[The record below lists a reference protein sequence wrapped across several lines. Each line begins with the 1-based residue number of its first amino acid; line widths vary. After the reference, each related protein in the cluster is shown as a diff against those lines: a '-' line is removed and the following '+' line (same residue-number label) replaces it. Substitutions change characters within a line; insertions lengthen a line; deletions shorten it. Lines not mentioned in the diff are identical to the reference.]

1 LCAIILS
8 TEGEMADSTIS
19 ERIKAVRKTL
29 GISQRDFCG
38 GIYLSQSFY
47 AKIETGARNSNNRVN
62 ELICN
67 KYKVNKE
74 WLITGKGDM
83 FSEAPPDT
91 ELLQL
96 TEIIK
101 ELDPIFRDCIIK
113 QIYLMANLHK
123 QSKEEQDFNK
133 KKKTD

>member
-1 LCAIILS
+1 M
-8 TEGEMADSTIS
+8 GFTIS
-19 ERIKAVRKTL
+19 ERIKAVRKAL

-38 GIYLSQSFY
+38 GIYLSHSFY
-47 AKIETGARNSNNRVN
+47 SKIETGTRNPNERVY

-67 KYKVNKE
+67 KYKVNKD

-83 FSEAPPDT
+83 FSETPPDT

-101 ELDPIFRDCIIK
+101 ELDPIFRECIIK
-113 QIYLMANLHK
+113 QIHLMANLHK
-123 QSKEEQDFNK
+123 KSKESQSPTVRSKSSK
-133 KKKTD
+133 KQHKTSK